1 MKQEKKFNT
10 YHMTL
15 VAVMAA
21 IICII
26 SPFSINIPVSP
37 VPISLSNLAI
47 CISAG
52 ILGWKLGTGS
62 VLIFLLLGAAGLPV
76 FSNFS
81 GGLVKLA
88 GPTGG
93 YLIGDIFLALIVGYF
108 FDKFKNPAIC
118 FIGLVLGTI
127 VLYIFGTA
135 WLCFQANLTFSQGL
149 AAGVIP
155 FIPADLAKLVITIL
169 LVPILRKRLAG
180 AGLLYSTI

>member
-1 MKQEKKFNT
+1 MNQEKKYNT

-15 VAVMAA
+15 MAVMAA
-21 IICII
+21 IICVV
-26 SPFSINIPVSP
+26 SPFTLNIPVSP

-47 CISAG
+47 CICAG

-62 VLIFLLLGAAGLPV
+62 VLIFLLIGIAGLPV

-81 GGLVKLA
+81 GGFVKIA

-108 FDKFKNPAIC
+108 FDKFKNPLIC

-127 VLYIFGTA
+127 VLYVFGTA
-135 WLCFQANLTFSQGL
+135 WLCLQAHLTFGQGL
-149 AAGVIP
+149 AAGVLP
-155 FIPADLAKLVITIL
+155 FVPADLAKLVITIL
-169 LVPILRKRLAG
+169 LVPVLKKRLAG
-180 AGLLYSTI
+180 AGLL